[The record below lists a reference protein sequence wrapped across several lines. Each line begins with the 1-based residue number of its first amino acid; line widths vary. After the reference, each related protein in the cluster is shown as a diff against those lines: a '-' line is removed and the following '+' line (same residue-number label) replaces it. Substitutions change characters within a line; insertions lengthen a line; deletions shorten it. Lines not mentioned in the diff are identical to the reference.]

1 MKFIGHGS
9 LIVLLIAL
17 TGCQSEL
24 PERAEM
30 TQSKSAVS
38 PDLPGTPMKL
48 VPQTPPQS
56 DHDGVRVSI
65 ALPRDAVH
73 QPAQLQLLDNQ
84 GEVMSVQRHI
94 RLHWP
99 TTASGSHGI
108 RVIELHIPGSPEQ
121 LMQQDFYLRLT
132 DTAMPMP
139 EPVISRALGT
149 VAMLPAQWHIGAMLF
164 GRGLP
169 LDNPHWFDQAML
181 AFTYTATNR
190 LPDSVNAAERIR
202 LDDPEAWLF
211 DRAGTL
217 FQLYFRSGVPWHFAE
232 AEQASRIYANSL
244 DRQGWFSGKPGDLKY
259 VYPRSLLYRWMLFG
273 EDHQRG
279 HIERMAQLASS
290 WTSDG
295 RSARF
300 WTERHANYALAA
312 AVHAWELT
320 GSKQHQQ
327 RIDALIDDLL
337 AMSGGEENSRTYHCP
352 AHRME
357 AHEGKKSDQMVCSPW
372 MLALLGQT
380 LDYYYQLSDD
390 PRAATLLAQLH
401 RFLLRDGLYRV
412 PADSADVKLRGMLL
426 PWYLAGPG
434 YGFSDNGPFGDLEH
448 ACDVAGLL
456 ARSGDARKRTEQL
469 PADHGK
475 ALQGLMQSCEFN
487 LNMWHRPGSDTQHGK
502 PVWRLSPARKY
513 NWWFGSTQELT
524 WWLSAPR

>member
-1 MKFIGHGS
+1 MKSTMHGS
-9 LIVLLIAL
+9 LIVLLMTL
-17 TGCQSEL
+17 TGCQSDF
-24 PERAEM
+24 PDRDMMAE
-30 TQSKSAVS
+30 SRSSISIA
-38 PDLPGTPMKL
+38 LPGTPMKL
-48 VPQTPPQS
+48 VPQTPPQL

-65 ALPRDAVH
+65 VLPRDTVQEAT
-73 QPAQLQLLDNQ
+73 QLQLLDAH
-84 GEVMSVQRHI
+84 GKPVSVRRII

-99 TTASGSHGI
+99 TTTSGSHGI
-108 RVIELHIPGSPEQ
+108 RVIELHIPGSPDQIMEQ
-121 LMQQDFYLRLT
+121 NFYLKLT
-132 DTAMPMP
+132 DAVTLVP
-139 EPVISRALGT
+139 EPMVVRPLGT
-149 VAMLPAQWHIGAMLF
+149 VAMLPAQWHLRSMLF

-169 LDNPHWFDQAML
+169 INNPHWFDQSML
-181 AFTYTATNR
+181 AFTHTATNR
-190 LPDSVNAAERIR
+190 LPDTVNAAERIR
-202 LDDPEAWLF
+202 LDDPEPWLF
-211 DRAGTL
+211 DRASTL
-217 FQLYFRSGVPWHFAE
+217 FQVYFRSGIPWHFAE
-232 AEQASRIYANSL
+232 AEQASRIYANSV
-244 DRQGWFSGKPGDLKY
+244 DRQGWFAAKPGDLKY
-259 VYPRSLLYRWMLFG
+259 VYPRSLLYRWMLFA
-273 EDHQRG
+273 EEHQRG
-279 HIERMAQLASS
+279 HIERMANLANS

-295 RSARF
+295 RNARF

-327 RIDALIDDLL
+327 RIDALINDLL
-337 AMSGGEENSRTYHCP
+337 TMSSAGENGSTYDCP

-357 AHEGKKSDQMVCSPW
+357 AHEGKSSNQMVCSPW

-380 LDYYYQLSDD
+380 LDYYYQLSEDR
-390 PRAATLLAQLH
+390 RAATLLTGLH

-456 ARSGDARKRTEQL
+456 ARSGAVRQQTEQL

-475 ALQGLMQSCEFN
+475 ALQALMQSCQFN
-487 LNMWHRPGSDTQHGK
+487 LKMWHRPGSDAQHGK